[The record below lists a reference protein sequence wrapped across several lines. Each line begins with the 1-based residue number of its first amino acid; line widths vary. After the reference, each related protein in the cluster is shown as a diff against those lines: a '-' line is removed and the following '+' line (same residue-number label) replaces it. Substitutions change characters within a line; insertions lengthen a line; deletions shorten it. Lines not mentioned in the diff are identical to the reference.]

1 MLSNAS
7 SLKKLDN
14 LQKRALRFLC
24 NSLEISYED
33 LLSKPAISLMNLK
46 GAVMQITSSTQI
58 TDDEIFAFIP
68 VLVFKLLSRKVLF
81 TNRNDNRNC

>member
-7 SLKKLDN
+7 SLKKLDS

-24 NSLEISYED
+24 NSLEISYEE

>member
-24 NSLEISYED
+24 NSLEISYEE